1 VGAWRSGGAVEFQG
15 GGGSPT
21 IDGGFLVFLPHEEE
35 EGELRLRGGRHGNGR
50 QMGLIGGRS
59 STAVAAPILTRE
71 GFSGEPEWTMG
82 FIWDE
87 DGVMHA

>member
-1 VGAWRSGGAVEFQG
+1 VASWCSFRMKRKK
-15 GGGSPT
+15 GSL
-21 IDGGFLVFLPHEEE
+21 DSE
-35 EGELRLRGGRHGNGR
+35 GGRHGNGR
-50 QMGLIGGRS
+50 QMGLTGGRS